1 MLCLPSNS
9 GIEGFLAGF
18 INMVKL
24 FSDSQLHFRL
34 CDGLY
39 VSGIMFGRLT
49 MHTGD
54 QEIVTK

>member
-1 MLCLPSNS
+1 MLPSNS
-9 GIEGFLAGF
+9 GIEGFFAGF

-39 VSGIMFGRLT
+39 LSGIMFGRLT